1 MHKELGLRIGFII
14 AVGIIVLVVVAAVYE
29 NITAPSID
37 CIRHASSRL
46 NIVLDRT
53 KPYSDIQ
60 KLNLDKSVGD
70 IIRSALGNA
79 QINVFFMTDDGD
91 RPRTVLSICR
101 PNNENALTGDPE
113 ESTYELQ
120 RKVID
125 TIRRVVDLPLR
136 DTKRH
141 PIIETLDT
149 LSREKL
155 VSAENGPNNMF
166 MFSDMVQDS
175 ENGSLR
181 GCAGNLPRL
190 AELDP
195 YTEKVSDF
203 YQDIPFS
210 VFVLVRGS
218 ANKKRIPSER
228 CVRLFWE
235 HALPDIKSWEPL

>member
-1 MHKELGLRIGFII
+1 MHKELSLRVAFII
-14 AVGIIVLVVVAAVYE
+14 AVGIIVLVVVGALYE
-29 NITAPSID
+29 NLTAPSID

-70 IIRSALGNA
+70 IIRSAAGNA

-125 TIRRVVDLPLR
+125 TIRKVVDLPLR
-136 DTKRH
+136 DTQRH
-141 PIIETLDT
+141 PIVETLDT
-149 LSREKL
+149 LSRERL
-155 VSAENGPNNMF
+155 ISAENGPNSMF
-166 MFSDMVQDS
+166 IFSDMVQDS
-175 ENGSLR
+175 DNGSLR
-181 GCAGNLPRL
+181 GCVGDVPSV
-190 AELDP
+190 AELDS
-195 YTEKVSDF
+195 YTEKVSEF
-203 YQDIPFS
+203 YQNIPFS
-210 VFVLVRGS
+210 VFVLVRGP
-218 ANKKRIPSER
+218 ANQKRIPSER

-235 HALPDIKSWEPL
+235 HTLPDIKSWEPL